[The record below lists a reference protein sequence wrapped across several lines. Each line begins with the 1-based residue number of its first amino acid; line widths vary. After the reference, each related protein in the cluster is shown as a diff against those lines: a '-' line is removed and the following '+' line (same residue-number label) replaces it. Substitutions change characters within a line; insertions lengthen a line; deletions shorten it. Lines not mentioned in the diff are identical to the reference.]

1 MNRYN
6 LSLLLLTLAVM
17 PLFYVSGWLSVAAL
31 IAIYGL
37 VTRLAN
43 KDFDRRSARSIRL
56 HPDVL
61 RRLTPPHRDGLKR
74 EASVR
79 NGLESGPRPRGSAL
93 GGKRS
98 RA

>member
-6 LSLLLLTLAVM
+6 LSLLLLALAVM

-43 KDFDRRSARSIRL
+43 KDFDRQSARSSRL

-61 RRLTPPHRDGLKR
+61 RRLAPPQDPG
-74 EASVR
+74 VR
-79 NGLESGPRPRGSAL
+79 
-93 GGKRS
+93 RS
-98 RA
+98 RKRTLR